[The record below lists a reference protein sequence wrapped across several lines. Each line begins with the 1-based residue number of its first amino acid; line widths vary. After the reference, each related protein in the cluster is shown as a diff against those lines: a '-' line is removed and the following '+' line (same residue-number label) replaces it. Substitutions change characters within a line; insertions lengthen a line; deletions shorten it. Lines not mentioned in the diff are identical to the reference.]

1 MRPYDKMRLMNAR
14 WFLAVMVAVLM
25 APAYASALEFT
36 ADQII
41 KSNGKTRR
49 TIIYYRDDRWRLEHN
64 DLGPVN
70 VTIVRKDKQVMW
82 LLLSRIKHFKTV
94 PYDPSMA
101 PKIAER
107 MDGEIQREEIGT
119 EVFDG
124 HPTTLYEV
132 TVRTGEGTEQYYQW
146 LATDL
151 RFPVKLAKKDASWIV
166 EYRHLKMRK
175 VSDYLFQLPVNF
187 QPLETFDENKTG
199 APTREEADPKE
210 TM

>member
-1 MRPYDKMRLMNAR
+1 MNTR
-14 WFLAVMVAVLM
+14 WAYAVLVLLSM
-25 APAYASALEFT
+25 TPTVASALEFT

-41 KSNGKTRR
+41 KTNGKTRR

-64 DLGPVN
+64 DIGPVN
-70 VTIVRKDKQVMW
+70 VTIVRKDKHVMW
-82 LLLSRIKHFKTV
+82 LLLSRMKHFKTM

-101 PKIAER
+101 PKIAEH
-107 MDGEIQREEIGT
+107 MEGEIKREEIGT

-124 HPTTLYEV
+124 HPTTLFEV
-132 TVRTGEGTEQYYQW
+132 TVQTGEGTEQYYQW
-146 LATDL
+146 LATDI

-187 QPLETFDENKTG
+187 QPLEMFDENKTG
-199 APTREEADPKE
+199 QPSRDDSPRDGA
-210 TM
+210 M